1 MFTLYKCHRVGSH
14 LVLGRRV
21 HAVKSRSLAISLA
34 MSEHLAIFENGVL
47 IAYA

>member
-1 MFTLYKCHRVGSH
+1 MFNLYECTRTGRH
-14 LVLGRRV
+14 LILGKRV